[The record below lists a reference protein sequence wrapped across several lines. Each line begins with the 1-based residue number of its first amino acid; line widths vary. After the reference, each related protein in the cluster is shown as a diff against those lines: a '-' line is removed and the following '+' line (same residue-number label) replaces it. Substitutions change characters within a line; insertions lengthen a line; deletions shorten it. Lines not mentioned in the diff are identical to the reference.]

1 MTSRLEQLERLV
13 QLKDAGAL
21 TVDEFEAEKA
31 KILGAQ
37 EARANAI
44 PPAAE
49 AVELNDEVEPDEVSW
64 NPFQR
69 PADVAVAERLSR
81 FGLLSG
87 GLLIVCDLTLVG
99 SLALKSLTG
108 ATSDDGSTYA
118 SLFLPG
124 VGFLLAVLAIDVGLT
139 LASWRGR
146 SRWSAIGLL
155 LMSALAA
162 SGSMLEII
170 DGRTLWRVIQ
180 LVVTVG
186 AFFFAIQAVRG
197 AFWLKAMGGLA
208 GVRGQR
214 AETER
219 EMARAFDAQM
229 PAAARRRWLMIMG
242 GVAVVVVAIGVVSKI
257 AGGAGGEGGGQGVAV
272 AAADDA
278 SVPTMAAPT
287 APPYTTAE
295 LSLPRLAP
303 GQPFA
308 QARQQLISAGYAPMP
323 INLNGECPGN
333 LCQIYPEVMECVA
346 TWSMWVSADRDLHAP
361 CTLRYRREAD
371 GAWIIV
377 RTAGEYIPVLGSQD
391 VEFHDMA
398 VMNAQD
404 QRMVTEIE
412 QEYANPPSY

>member
-31 KILGAQ
+31 KILSAQ

-49 AVELNDEVEPDEVSW
+49 AVALNDEAEPDEVSW

-87 GLLIVCDLTLVG
+87 GLLTACDLTLVG

-108 ATSDDGSTYA
+108 ATFDDGSAYA

-124 VGFLLAVLAIDVGLT
+124 VGVLLAVLAIDVGLT

-155 LMSALAA
+155 VMSALAA

-186 AFFFAIQAVRG
+186 ASFFAIQAVRG

-242 GVAVVVVAIGVVSKI
+242 GVAVIVAVIAVVSHM
-257 AGGAGGEGGGQGVAV
+257 AGGAGGGQGEAV

-278 SVPTMAAPT
+278 SAPTMAAPA
-287 APPYTTAE
+287 APSYSTAE

-377 RTAGEYIPVLGSQD
+377 RTAGEFIPALGSQD

-398 VMNAQD
+398 VMNTHD
-404 QRMVTEIE
+404 QRMVMEIE
-412 QEYANPPSY
+412 QEYASQPAY

>member
-31 KILGAQ
+31 KILSGQ
-37 EARANAI
+37 EATANAI

-49 AVELNDEVEPDEVSW
+49 AVALDDEAEPDEVSW

-87 GLLIVCDLTLVG
+87 ALLTACDLTLVG

-108 ATSDDGSTYA
+108 ATFDDGSTYS

-124 VGFLLAVLAIDVGLT
+124 LAFLLVILAIDVGLT

-155 LMSALAA
+155 LLSALATL
-162 SGSMLEII
+162 GSMLEIL
-170 DGRTLWRVIQ
+170 DGRTLWRVIE
-180 LVVTVG
+180 LVVSFG
-186 AFFFAIQAVRG
+186 AFFFALQAVRG

-208 GVRGQR
+208 GLNEQR
-214 AETER
+214 AESESQ
-219 EMARAFDAQM
+219 MAKAFNAQM
-229 PAAARRRWLMIMG
+229 PAADRRRWLMIVG
-242 GVAVVVVAIGVVSKI
+242 GVAVVVIAIGVVSHM
-257 AGGAGGEGGGQGVAV
+257 ADGEGVEGGGQGAAV
-272 AAADDA
+272 ADADDVSA
-278 SVPTMAAPT
+278 PTMAAPT
-287 APPYTTAE
+287 APSNTMAE
-295 LSLPRLAP
+295 LSLPRLTP
-303 GQPFA
+303 GRPFA

-377 RTAGEYIPVLGSQD
+377 RTAGEFIPALGSQD

-398 VMNAQD
+398 VMNTQD
-404 QRMVTEIE
+404 QRMVMEIE
-412 QEYANPPSY
+412 QEYASQPAY